1 MSAWCHVAEECGVP
15 TAQNGAPER
24 SDTAGAVV
32 EAFTAAREALGR
44 ACRRCGETVPADA
57 DRCPKCQ
64 SFAAG
69 NQAARTHGLR
79 SVQPPPDLRMS
90 ADELIE
96 GIVSGLGG
104 ESELSTLK
112 KSYVRKT
119 ADVEITLPLLTS
131 HIARTGLITPG
142 GRVRD
147 SFDKL
152 MTGLATF
159 DRLAQRIGLERRSR
173 RVSSLAELM
182 AAQDA
187 DSAGHDAPGSTI
199 DHPPE
204 GQASPDNVRGHEG

>member
-1 MSAWCHVAEECGVP
+1 MPTWCRVAEEHDVP
-15 TAQNGAPER
+15 DAQNGVPER
-24 SDTAGAVV
+24 SDTAGAVN

-44 ACRRCGETVPADA
+44 VCRRCGATVPAES

-64 SFAAG
+64 SFTAG

-79 SVQPPPDLRMS
+79 AVQPPPDLRMS

-96 GIVSGLGG
+96 GIVSDLGG

-112 KSYVRKT
+112 KSYVRKI
-119 ADVEITLPLLTS
+119 ADVEITLRLLTS

-159 DRLAQRIGLERRSR
+159 DRLAQRLGLERRSR

-182 AAQDA
+182 ATAEEAPETTKDQA
-187 DSAGHDAPGSTI
+187 HD
-199 DHPPE
+199 
-204 GQASPDNVRGHEG
+204 SPDGATK